1 MTRVGTS
8 LANFEFGPAALG
20 SHVRE
25 RNVGLF
31 MSFRGDVLQGVKV
44 HKNSWEFGFLAESSS
59 AVMTSYIFLQ
69 LLALIAAGT
78 GDGFSPTVV
87 ILSTNYRQVAGSPLR
102 SAAITWVLE
111 QDVFPNDP
119 LRTAA
124 ETSNGQHIVVDWND
138 AWWERPVLP
147 TTLKEPIVFH
157 GDLGNADR
165 VANNA
170 VWTPGAYCNTQDLHC
185 SAWYPAAQQ
194 WLLHQTWILTT
205 VAELVENTDYVLK
218 ELPPTESI
226 FVRPDSPL
234 KPFSGRVLLRDEIS
248 LRKLDHGFYYDDDQ
262 LPIIVAPVVPVD
274 EREWR
279 FVVVDSTVV
288 TGSAYQA
295 DGRTAIDDAET
306 SGAEEAW
313 EFAQMIASELPPP
326 DAVYVLDVCESN
338 NKLWL
343 LELNSFSGADLYG
356 CDGER
361 VLNAVAALQLH

>member
-1 MTRVGTS
+1 M
-8 LANFEFGPAALG
+8 
-20 SHVRE
+20 
-25 RNVGLF
+25 
-31 MSFRGDVLQGVKV
+31 
-44 HKNSWEFGFLAESSS
+44 
-59 AVMTSYIFLQ
+59 
-69 LLALIAAGT
+69 
-78 GDGFSPTVV
+78 
-87 ILSTNYRQVAGSPLR
+87 
-102 SAAITWVLE
+102 
-111 QDVFPNDP
+111 
-119 LRTAA
+119 
-124 ETSNGQHIVVDWND
+124 
-138 AWWERPVLP
+138 
-147 TTLKEPIVFH
+147 
-157 GDLGNADR
+157 
-165 VANNA
+165 
-170 VWTPGAYCNTQDLHC
+170 
-185 SAWYPAAQQ
+185 
-194 WLLHQTWILTT
+194 
-205 VAELVENTDYVLK
+205 
-218 ELPPTESI
+218 
-226 FVRPDSPL
+226 
-234 KPFSGRVLLRDEIS
+234 LLRDEIS